1 MLYLL
6 QHCSQIVKKRCILVA
21 RLQLLRENMYICTL
35 YDYNPENM
43 NKIEKISIARIV
55 SDLIKADSV
64 IDSREMELFDF
75 VKEDYRL
82 NRECLSDARFIT
94 FSDAVNNLCR
104 LPEDEKR
111 DLMDLFKKI
120 TLADGMCNKDEALLM
135 IALSYCLEG
144 KYEAEMVHVQV
155 PQQGLQLENSQVI
168 YVESFFDKEI
178 NEVIGKN
185 FQQIENAMRLAG
197 FDFAYIPQIAR
208 TYRATPAELFND
220 VMTFLTPNLDEKE
233 LARIQEK
240 VSSMTTKEFCQEQ
253 LCKKLH
259 MNCLADTHPSLLMKV
274 GETISE
280 SNIYANFLKIVIDQ
294 DILGEIKQFM
304 YRFTSM
310 MNAEYSILRNI
321 YNSNDRFVYS
331 GVYKQI
337 MDSCLMKE
345 NSMSIV
351 LLDTMKQKIRFPE
364 INEELKVSR
373 SEKALYVLVLAESL
387 TGGLNLNQPVSI
399 KQMKLHEEKA
409 RKLIRKYAQIYH
421 FFGGE
426 VESVPNIMDPTIRNP
441 KISKINKCISSL
453 NRKLSSPDEYMIQR
467 TNDGLYKINV
477 DSSMIYCFDTNPT
490 PWMQSDRWR
499 TIVSM

>member
-1 MLYLL
+1 
-6 QHCSQIVKKRCILVA
+6 
-21 RLQLLRENMYICTL
+21 
-35 YDYNPENM
+35 M

-75 VKEDYRL
+75 VKNAYRL

-94 FSDAVNNLCR
+94 FSDAVNNLCC
-104 LPEDEKR
+104 LPDDDKH
-111 DLMDLFKKI
+111 DLMGLFKKI

-135 IALSYCLEG
+135 IALMYCLEG
-144 KYEAEMVHVQV
+144 NYEAEMVHVQV

-168 YVESFFDKEI
+168 YVESKYDDTI
-178 NEVIGKN
+178 NEVISKN
-185 FQQIENAMRLAG
+185 FQQIENSMRLAG
-197 FDFAYIPQIAR
+197 FDFAYIPQIAK
-208 TYRATPAELFND
+208 TYRATPHELFND
-220 VMTFLTPNLDEKE
+220 VMTFLTPNLDEEE
-233 LARIQEK
+233 LYKIQEK
-240 VSSMTTKEFCQEQ
+240 VSSMTTAEFCKEQ

-259 MNCLADTHPSLLMKV
+259 INCLADTHPSLLMKV

-280 SNIYANFLKIVIDQ
+280 NNIFANFLKIVIDQ
-294 DILGEIKQFM
+294 DMLGEIKQFM

-321 YNSNDRFVYS
+321 YNSNDRFIYS

-337 MDSCLMKE
+337 MDLCLMKE

-351 LLDTMKQKIRFPE
+351 LLDTMKQKIKFPE

-373 SEKALYVLVLAESL
+373 SEKALYVLILAESL

-399 KQMKLHEEKA
+399 KQKKLHEEKCK
-409 RKLIRKYAQIYH
+409 KLMRKYGQIYR

-426 VESVPNIMDPTIRNP
+426 IENVPNLMDPTIRNP
-441 KISKINKCISSL
+441 KISKINKCIAGLSG
-453 NRKLSSPDEYMIQR
+453 KLSSPDEYIIQR
-467 TNDGLYKINV
+467 TNEGLYKVNV
-477 DSSMIYCFDTNPT
+477 DSSMIYCFDTDPT
-490 PWMQSDRWR
+490 PWMQSERWR
-499 TIVSM
+499 AIVSM